1 MRRRLVQD
9 ALIAVSVALVAVCGY
24 ELLQILGAALVGGP

>member
-9 ALIAVSVALVAVCGY
+9 ALIAISVALVAVFGF
-24 ELLQILGAALVGGP
+24 ELLQILGAALAGGP

>member
-9 ALIAVSVALVAVCGY
+9 ALIAISVALVAVCGY
-24 ELLQILGAALVGGP
+24 ELLHVLGAALVGGP